1 MSTNWPSRP
10 SQCRCVRPAFKVN
23 AVVSIILLINVFL
36 WLRPV
41 QAFLKVTAGFC
52 MLKLVLVFN
61 SSGQQAVDCG
71 DLATEILLASMVYGV
86 AVPRGLITVRRLGD
100 TGQQRA

>member
-1 MSTNWPSRP
+1 MYIYFLLRNNRST
-10 SQCRCVRPAFKVN
+10 RPAFKVN

-61 SSGQQAVDCG
+61 PMGQQAVDCG
-71 DLATEILLASMVYGV
+71 DLATEILLRSMVYGV